1 MLNKINNFLC
11 KIEEFVLTYGV
22 IGLAVITIG
31 NVISR
36 KFFNH
41 SWSFAEEVSQFIL
54 VIMTFM
60 GVGYA
65 ARKGRHIR
73 MTAFYEMANEKIK
86 KALMLFISICMTI
99 LLLYLAWYAGEYVM
113 KVVKTGRVTPVLR
126 VPFYFVI
133 IWAPVGLVMGAVQY
147 FLTFIKNL
155 TSKEVWLSYEEKTEY
170 KEL

>member
-1 MLNKINNFLC
+1 MLNKINNFFC

-31 NVISR
+31 NVVSR

-73 MTAFYEMANEKIK
+73 MTAFYEMANEKVK
-86 KALMLFISICMTI
+86 KAVMLIISISMTV
-99 LLLYLAWYAGEYVM
+99 LLLYLAWYAWEYVM
-113 KVVKTGRVTPVLR
+113 NVMNTGRVTPVLR
-126 VPFYFVI
+126 APFYLAI
-133 IWAPVGLVMGAVQY
+133 IWAPIGLVMGAVQY

-155 TSKEVWLSYEEKTEY
+155 THKEVWLSFEEKTEY